1 LKPLSKGIIVGI
13 ITIAVYL
20 GVVIIT
26 TPALAPLDAISA
38 AFQINSIIIFGMG
51 VGVGL
56 QMYLSSYSK
65 KLGCRLS
72 IKKKAFGGNTGG
84 TAFTSFLSFFSLVPL
99 GCCGWWL
106 YALSFL
112 PSIFGTGVSTVLIE
126 YNQPL
131 SYIGL
136 AIIFGFSGLTAY
148 KLRLEQ
154 KILKS
159 KTV

>member
-1 LKPLSKGIIVGI
+1 MKPLSKGIIVGI

-38 AFQINSIIIFGMG
+38 AFQINSVIIFGMG

-112 PSIFGTGVSTVLIE
+112 PSIFGTGVSTILIE